1 VKTQKFNT
9 TALVKI
15 LDNVPKRS
23 KQSEGFEIL
32 TKRDIISAR
41 DRWLL
46 GEDVYDEIEEFNE
59 IEEKDG
65 ILIFRTD
72 IGTFR
77 IDGDHVTMEKTI

>member
-23 KQSEGFEIL
+23 KQAEGIENMN
-32 TKRDIISAR
+32 KYDIISAR

-46 GEDVYDEIEEFNE
+46 GKDVCE

-65 ILIFRTD
+65 ILIFRTA